1 MIFFKN
7 FHQKATS
14 QRARRGGFTLVE
26 MTVYVGLL
34 IIIASVLIN
43 FSINLIRTYGQ
54 IQASKEA
61 MNNASFAL
69 DTVVNEIRQASKIY
83 TPTSDFVSD
92 TGQLSVETSLNPP
105 TNETSTYVDFYV
117 DNNKL
122 YLKRESQSTLALT
135 SDRVKVKNLTFTRLT
150 PPNAPE
156 SVKIQITVGYN
167 APAGSALD
175 MSTTLNATAALR

>member
-1 MIFFKN
+1 MNVKYQISNVKC
-7 FHQKATS
+7 S
-14 QRARRGGFTLVE
+14 QRGFTLLE
-26 MTVYVGLL
+26 MVVYIGLVVIVAGL
-34 IIIASVLIN
+34 VIN
-43 FSINLIRTYGQ
+43 FALSLITSYGK

-92 TGQLSVETSLNPP
+92 PGQLSVETSLNPP

-122 YLKRESQSTLALT
+122 YLKRESQSALALT

-156 SVKIQITVGYN
+156 SVKIQIIVGYN
-167 APAGSALD
+167 APAGSSFD
-175 MSTTLNATAALR
+175 ISTTLNATASLR